1 MFILKGFLSVIGWEA
16 LLFIF
21 DLWKM
26 ANKKNCYPLFFDAHS
41 NIYREVKNRGD
52 IINEYIEE

>member
-41 NIYREVKNRGD
+41 NIYREVKNRGGY
-52 IINEYIEE
+52 NK